1 MTRRNLRAYGNVVKG
16 AQDDKKEISG
26 LTEMLSRGVQPG
38 SGRKPPPL
46 AEVGHIHRIG
56 SLAPVEH
63 PGYSLKTQRLQHAI
77 LALFGMAVAHD
88 MGRDIPKNAGLYS

>member
-1 MTRRNLRAYGNVVKG
+1 MTKRNLRAYGNVVKG
-16 AQDDKKEISG
+16 AQDDKKKSQG
-26 LTEMLSRGVQPG
+26 LRKCCRGVQPG
-38 SGRKPPPL
+38 SGRKPPTL

-63 PGYSLKTQRLQHAI
+63 PGYSLKTQRLQRAI